1 MTPRTVLLIPT
12 NDIGWTAL
20 RHELASLPGIRVEDA
35 AGDVEAIL
43 AQARKLRPAAVITAA
58 HFHGEPVTPLLR
70 HIRRTLRAAVF
81 IIVDNEVESATLP
94 DLARAGVSA
103 YLLWSRLSA
112 TDLRPTLEVALAGTT
127 VVLSN
132 EIAEAYDQLLRDP
145 AGPAPQAP
153 TLPDREFNVLRLLAS
168 GHTRQQIA
176 EQLAISRR
184 TVDRTIDD
192 LKAVLAAPTR
202 ERLMVTAVNLGL
214 VR

>member
-1 MTPRTVLLIPT
+1 MTPRTVLLTPT
-12 NDIGWTAL
+12 NDVGWTAL
-20 RHELASLPGIRVEDA
+20 RHELADLPGVRVEDA
-35 AGDVEAIL
+35 AGDAEAIL
-43 AQARKLRPAAVITAA
+43 TRVRELRPSAVITAA

-94 DLARAGVSA
+94 GLARAGVAA

-112 TDLRPTLEVALAGTT
+112 ADLRPTLEVALAGTT

-132 EIAEAYDQLLRDP
+132 EVAEAYDQLLREP
-145 AGPAPQAP
+145 TGPSPQAP
-153 TLPDREFNVLRLLAS
+153 TLSDREFNVLRLLAS

-192 LKAVLAAPTR
+192 LKTALAAPTR
-202 ERLMVTAVNLGL
+202 ERLMVPAVNLGL